1 MTKDTAN
8 KERSSQGKLPARQL
22 GMYFTKAVLL
32 VALVYLLSL
41 ALPAMPSLVVA
52 LFWIVFTIMSMF
64 GVLYQASIDKA
75 NRQQKFV
82 TGGIAAQVNNGRFIR
97 LIASFALS
105 AWLTASLLLESPKWD
120 IAEWALIITAV
131 LFYPLVKIIVRKRT
145 IREYEQVFETAGA
158 LFWTSIITSI
168 LLCAGYAIC
177 SAFSLGIAQPQ
188 TSSTVFDALV
198 ATPQPFK
205 NASSA
210 LLQEAG
216 TGIWI
221 SDSIIH
227 YGITQLSQAPWPACV
242 ATRVALC
249 ASAFFGM
256 ANLLGV
262 CSLSHG
268 ELRKVFIPTDA
279 IKNNNTQTPL
289 KKRYIILTA
298 FLSTTLAIGFL
309 WADGKTY
316 QAMQT
321 EGGTALQSLARQL
334 AGQSIYIIDGKY
346 YDQAKIDDLALSLT
360 TDQARFYDMAFT
372 LRDSAEDVY
381 ATLDGNVNSFLDWYF
396 SIAIDESVRS
406 SIPADNVQQA
416 LENHFYT
423 IVAADEDEQITKE
436 VKDYLQAASDL
447 KTKVDTG
454 YSQAEVPSENYANL
468 PNWFVEA
475 KEITDAQA
483 LDSCRHQAE
492 RALDAAYDS
501 GLTSAFAEGDSLL
514 EHQFKNHVYGND
526 PFETWAEK
534 TSKAINGDIPSNI
547 ESYFSSVFQNGKD
560 SYCSEIK
567 DQLEKC
573 RGEIKKL
580 SEGNM
585 TLA

>member
-1 MTKDTAN
+1 
-8 KERSSQGKLPARQL
+8 
-22 GMYFTKAVLL
+22 
-32 VALVYLLSL
+32 
-41 ALPAMPSLVVA
+41 
-52 LFWIVFTIMSMF
+52 
-64 GVLYQASIDKA
+64 
-75 NRQQKFV
+75 
-82 TGGIAAQVNNGRFIR
+82 
-97 LIASFALS
+97 
-105 AWLTASLLLESPKWD
+105 
-120 IAEWALIITAV
+120 
-131 LFYPLVKIIVRKRT
+131 
-145 IREYEQVFETAGA
+145 
-158 LFWTSIITSI
+158 
-168 LLCAGYAIC
+168 
-177 SAFSLGIAQPQ
+177 
-188 TSSTVFDALV
+188 
-198 ATPQPFK
+198 
-205 NASSA
+205 
-210 LLQEAG
+210 
-216 TGIWI
+216 
-221 SDSIIH
+221 
-227 YGITQLSQAPWPACV
+227 
-242 ATRVALC
+242 
-249 ASAFFGM
+249 M

-268 ELRKVFIPTDA
+268 ELRKAFIPTDA

-298 FLSTTLAIGFL
+298 FLSTALAIGFL
-309 WADGKTY
+309 WADGKTA

-321 EGGTALQSLARQL
+321 EGGTTLQSLARQL

-360 TDQARFYDMAFT
+360 TDQTRFYDTAFT

-381 ATLDGNVNSFLDWYF
+381 TTLDGNVNSFLDWYF

-416 LENHFYT
+416 LEYHFYT

-483 LDSCRHQAE
+483 LDSCRQQAE
-492 RALDAAYDS
+492 HALDAAYDS

-514 EHQFKNHVYGND
+514 EYQFKNHVYGSD

-534 TSKAINGDIPSNI
+534 TGKAINGDIPSNI

-580 SEGNM
+580 SEGNT
-585 TLA
+585 TLV

>member
-22 GMYFTKAVLL
+22 GMYFAKAVLL
-32 VALVYLLSL
+32 VVLVYLLSL

-52 LFWIVFTIMSMF
+52 LFWIVFTLMSML
-64 GVLYQASIDKA
+64 GVLYQASINKV
-75 NRQQKFV
+75 NKQQKFI
-82 TGGIAAQVNNGRFIR
+82 TGGIAARANNGRSIR
-97 LIASFALS
+97 LIISFALS

-120 IAEWALIITAV
+120 IAEWALIMTAV

-145 IREYEQVFETAGA
+145 IREYEQIFETAGT

-168 LLCAGYAIC
+168 LLCAGYAVC
-177 SAFSLGIAQPQ
+177 SAFGFGIAQPQ

-205 NASSA
+205 SASSA

-242 ATRVALC
+242 AIRVALC

-309 WADGKTY
+309 WADGRTD

-483 LDSCRHQAE
+483 LDSCRQQAE
-492 RALDAAYDS
+492 HALDAAYDS

-514 EHQFKNHVYGND
+514 EHQFKNHVYEND

>member
-227 YGITQLSQAPWPACV
+227 YSITQLSQAPWPACV

>member
-8 KERSSQGKLPARQL
+8 KERSSQSRFPARQL

-52 LFWIVFTIMSMF
+52 LFWIAFTIMSMF

-82 TGGIAAQVNNGRFIR
+82 TGGIAARVNNGRSIR

-120 IAEWALIITAV
+120 IAEWALIMTAV
-131 LFYPLVKIIVRKRT
+131 LFYPLVKTIIRKRT
-145 IREYEQVFETAGA
+145 IREYEQVFETAGT

-168 LLCAGYAIC
+168 LLCAGYAVC
-177 SAFSLGIAQPQ
+177 SAFSFGIAQPQ

-198 ATPQPFK
+198 ATPQSAK
-205 NASSA
+205 SASSA
-210 LLQEAG
+210 LLKRG

-242 ATRVALC
+242 AIRVALC

-309 WADGKTY
+309 WADGRTD

-396 SIAIDESVRS
+396 SIAIDESVRL

-423 IVAADEDEQITKE
+423 IVAADEDEHITKE

-468 PNWFVEA
+468 PTGLLKQ

-483 LDSCRHQAE
+483 LDSRQQAE
-492 RALDAAYDS
+492 HALDAAYDS
-501 GLTSAFAEGDSLL
+501 GLTSAFAERRLV
-514 EHQFKNHVYGND
+514 EHQFKNHVYENH

-534 TSKAINGDIPSNI
+534 TSKASMETSCPTSKAI
-547 ESYFSSVFQNGKD
+547 FRVVFQNGKD